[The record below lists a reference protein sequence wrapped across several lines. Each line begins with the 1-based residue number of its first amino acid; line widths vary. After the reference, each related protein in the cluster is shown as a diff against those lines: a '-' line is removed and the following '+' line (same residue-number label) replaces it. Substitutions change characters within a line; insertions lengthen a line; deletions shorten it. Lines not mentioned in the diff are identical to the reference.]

1 MPLRGACCVPDSAN
15 VRLQMP
21 NPMTSK
27 EAKLQLLP
35 GHDVYK
41 STHSLYLNAHQRD
54 HAVVRLN
61 FESLK
66 AFCDTVTVG
75 QRHQLALERS
85 ADKVWLDAGG
95 WNAGLEL
102 PPAHSTWAM
111 LEYLNFEYLK
121 IASAFEIHL
130 KARLLSTDHVLQMI
144 DRISPN
150 HKVLAEEQRE
160 RPILK
165 AELLSLSEFHFDG
178 AKNYLPGLKGESIKF
193 SWLTDLPKYRAAL
206 NLTNQQIDIIQ
217 DYRRLRNEI
226 HFPGDAL
233 ESPNIKAYG
242 GPISN
247 FLVDFINTE
256 IIEWSNRLSAERA
269 FTFKR
274 LAQLD

>member
-1 MPLRGACCVPDSAN
+1 MS
-15 VRLQMP
+15 

-27 EAKLQLLP
+27 EAKLLLLP
-35 GHDVYK
+35 GHNTCK
-41 STHSLYLNAHQRD
+41 STHAVYLDAHERD
-54 HAVVRLN
+54 HAVLRLN

-75 QRHQLALERS
+75 QRHQLALERA
-85 ADKVWLDAGG
+85 ADKIWFDGGG

-102 PPAHSTWAM
+102 PPAHYTFAM
-111 LEYLNFEYLK
+111 LEYLNFECSK

-130 KARLLSTDHVLQMI
+130 KARLLWNDHVLQMI
-144 DRISPN
+144 DRISSS

-165 AELLSLSEFHFDG
+165 AELLTLSEFHFDG
-178 AKNYLPGLKGESIKF
+178 TKNYLPNLKGESIKF

-206 NLTNQQIDIIQ
+206 GLTDQQLNLVQ

-226 HFPGDAL
+226 HFPGDIL
-233 ESPNIKAYG
+233 EAPNISAYA

-247 FLVDFINTE
+247 FLVDFINAE
-256 IIEWSNRLSAERA
+256 IIEWCNQLSAARA
-269 FTFKR
+269 FTSRR
-274 LAQLD
+274 LAKLD